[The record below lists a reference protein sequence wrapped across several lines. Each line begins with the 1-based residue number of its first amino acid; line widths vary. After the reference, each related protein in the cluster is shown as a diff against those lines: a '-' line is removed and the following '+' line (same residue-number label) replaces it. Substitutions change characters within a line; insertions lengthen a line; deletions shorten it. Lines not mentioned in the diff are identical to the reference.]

1 MADQIGGKSR
11 YATAKTPAISAI
23 TRGSAVEIV
32 STVDEAIG
40 LAPSMTF
47 PVCCAAP
54 TTVCNHES
62 YLICE
67 SGFDEHSRT
76 DTKIIE

>member
-11 YATAKTPAISAI
+11 YAKAKTPAISAI
-23 TRGSAVEIV
+23 RRGSAVEIV

-40 LAPSMTF
+40 LATSMTL

-54 TTVCNHES
+54 TTVCNQEK
-62 YLICE
+62 YMICGY
-67 SGFDEHSRT
+67 GFEEN
-76 DTKIIE
+76 IPIERFSN